1 MRVDELYDVCAQ
13 PQQDKI
19 VKIKVAEKLVD
30 FEVVMDHE
38 SGFFVIE
45 PKEIK

>member
-13 PQQDKI
+13 PQQDKV
-19 VKIKVAEKLVD
+19 VKIKVNEQLTD
-30 FEVVMDHE
+30 FAVVVDHE

>member
-1 MRVDELYDVCAQ
+1 MRVDELYDIAAQ

-19 VKIKVAEKLVD
+19 VKIKVADQLVD
-30 FEVVMDHE
+30 FDVTVDHE